1 MKNINKK
8 IFVLC
13 ASLVFALPLVAQNKT
28 LKIATIAPSRSAW
41 DIEEKRLAQDW
52 ARVTDGKIQL
62 QFMGTSAMGGETGV
76 IQKLNS
82 VRPGQKAPIDGAI
95 FTSLGIATLA
105 PEMHVLTMAVPFMF
119 RNQEEV
125 DLVLSTFEPRFQKA
139 ITQKGYVLIGWFN
152 VGWAYFFTKK
162 PVHTPQDLK
171 MQKLS
176 VSLMGLPEL
185 SNAFKAAGFRTED
198 VPDGKLLQN
207 MKTPGGVEGFYSI
220 PMYAYAGQFYKATP
234 YILDAPFC
242 PVMAAFVISEK
253 SWNEIP
259 SNYKQE
265 MMKAVQKAEDKFVAA
280 QKNADAEYLERC
292 VQGGCTLVKLSE
304 SERTV
309 MEKTLNSDA
318 AAMIKT
324 GLMDQK
330 FYDDIMALLRK
341 HRGE

>member
-1 MKNINKK
+1 MAKK
-8 IFVLC
+8 IFAFLLTLAV
-13 ASLVFALPLVAQNKT
+13 VLPLAAQSKT
-28 LKIATIAPSRSAW
+28 LKIATVAPQRSAW
-41 DIEEKRLAQDW
+41 DVEEKRLAQDW
-52 ARVTDGKIQL
+52 ALATDGKVQL
-62 QFMGTSAMGGETGV
+62 QFMGTNAMGGETGV

-95 FTSLGIATLA
+95 FTTLGVATLV
-105 PEMHVLTMAVPFMF
+105 PEMHILTLTVPFMF

-125 DLVLSTFEPRFQKA
+125 DLVLDTFESRFQKA

-198 VPDGKLLQN
+198 VPDGKLLQS
-207 MKTPGGVEGFYSI
+207 MKTPGGIEGFYSI
-220 PMYAYAGQFYKATP
+220 PMYAYAGQFYKTTP

-259 SNYKQE
+259 ANYKAE
-265 MMKAVQKAEDKFVAA
+265 MMKAVEKAEEKFIAA
-280 QKNADAEYLERC
+280 QKTSDKEYLERC
-292 VQGGCTLVKLSE
+292 VQGGCTLVKLTD
-304 SERTV
+304 SERAV
-309 MEKTLNSDA
+309 MEKTLNADA
-318 AAMIKT
+318 SAMIKT

-330 FYDDIMALLRK
+330 FYDDIMAVLKK

>member
-1 MKNINKK
+1 MNKK
-8 IFVLC
+8 IFFL
-13 ASLVFALPLVAQNKT
+13 LVSISFVFPLIAQNKT
-28 LKIATIAPSRSAW
+28 LKIATVAPTRSAW

-52 ARVTDGKIQL
+52 AKVTDGKIQM

-95 FTSLGIATLA
+95 FTTLGVATLV
-105 PEMHVLTMAVPFMF
+105 PEMHILTLTVPFMF
-119 RNQEEV
+119 RNQAEV
-125 DLVLSTFEPRFQKA
+125 DYVLKTLEPRFQKA
-139 ITQKGYVLIGWFN
+139 FTQKGYVLVGWFN

-162 PVHTPQDLK
+162 AAHTPQELK
-171 MQKLS
+171 AQKLC

-207 MKTPGGVEGFYSI
+207 LKTPGGVEGFYSI
-220 PMYAYAGQFYKATP
+220 PMYAYAGQYYKATQ

-259 SNYKQE
+259 SNYKKE
-265 MMKAVQKAEDKFVAA
+265 MMSAVQKAEEKFVAA
-280 QKNADAEYLERC
+280 QKTSDAEYLERC
-292 VQGGCTLVKLSE
+292 VQGGCTLVKLSD
-304 SERTV
+304 SERAV
-309 MEKTLNSDA
+309 MEKTLNADA
-318 AAMIKT
+318 SAMIKT

-330 FYDDIMALLRK
+330 FYDDIMALLK
-341 HRGE
+341 KYRGE